1 MFLFKPETRM
11 ESKQQKAKV
20 DDSKDKDARR
30 KKKLMDVKSSWQVKI
45 KR

>member
-1 MFLFKPETRM
+1 M

-30 KKKLMDVKSSWQVKI
+30 KRETHGREELVASKDQEISD
-45 KR
+45 